1 MSRKGWTAYEYSQDE
16 AARLLFPPVH
26 GNDLQ
31 SAAAQVQ
38 GVCYRS
44 PQLYNLP
51 RSRWSLALLQKTIA
65 WLADKSLSCISQL
78 LKRMHVSY
86 KRGRRAVHSPD
97 LLYDLKLAR
106 IRAAYQQMQ
115 EHPTRVVLL
124 YLDEHLVG
132 RYPTV
137 ARCYSSTG
145 APGMEARQYA
155 GYNSMLRIVGCL
167 DAASG
172 AVIAK
177 RYGSV
182 NVDNFLKFLQLVE
195 KQYPDVEVLYIA
207 LDNWS
212 VHIHERVLPALQA
225 RQSKIQLL
233 FQPTYAPWTNPIEKV
248 WLRFNEDVSHM
259 HPHWAKWQ
267 PWRLRIDDWI
277 AQVRPASQAMLQ
289 ATGLAS
295 LSYLASPTIIHFKF

>member
-1 MSRKGWTAYEYSQDE
+1 MQA
-16 AARLLFPPVH
+16 
-26 GNDLQ
+26 
-31 SAAAQVQ
+31 
-38 GVCYRS
+38 VCYRS
-44 PQLYNLP
+44 PQLYELP
-51 RSRWSLALLQKTIA
+51 RSRWSLAFLQKTIG

-78 LKRMHVSY
+78 L
-86 KRGRRAVHSPD
+86 
-97 LLYDLKLAR
+97 
-106 IRAAYQQMQ
+106 
-115 EHPTRVVLL
+115 
-124 YLDEHLVG
+124 YLDEHVVG

-137 ARCYSSTG
+137 ARCDSSTG
-145 APGMEARQYA
+145 SPGMQARQYA

-182 NVDNFLKFLQLVE
+182 TVDNFLTFLQLVE
-195 KQYPDVEVLYIA
+195 KQYPEAQVLYIA

-277 AQVRPASQAMLQ
+277 AQVRPPSQAMLQ
-289 ATGLAS
+289 ATGMTS
-295 LSYLASPTIIHFKF
+295 LFYLAPPAIIHCKF

>member
-1 MSRKGWTAYEYSQDE
+1 MACGCSQD
-16 AARLLFPPVH
+16 AGASPLFSPVH
-26 GNDLQ
+26 GNDLH

-38 GVCYRS
+38 AVCYRS
-44 PQLYNLP
+44 PLLYDLP
-51 RSRWSLALLQKTIA
+51 RSRWSLALLQQSLA
-65 WLADKSLSCISQL
+65 WWADKSLSGLSKL

-86 KRGRRAVHSPD
+86 KRGRLAVHSPD
-97 LLYDLKLAR
+97 LQYEVKLAR
-106 IRAAYQQMQ
+106 IRQAYQQMQ
-115 EHPTRVVLL
+115 HDPTHVVLL

-132 RYPTV
+132 RYPTL

-145 APGMEARQYA
+145 APGMLARQYA
-155 GYNSMLRIVGCL
+155 GYNSMLRLVGCL
-167 DAASG
+167 DAATG
-172 AVIAK
+172 AVFAK

-182 NVDNFLKFLQLVE
+182 TVDNFLTFLQRVE
-195 KQYPDVEVLYIA
+195 EQYPNAEVISIA

-212 VHIHERVLPALQA
+212 VHVNERVLPALQA

-233 FQPTYAPWTNPIEKV
+233 FQPTYAPWTNPMEKV

-277 AQVRPASQAMLQ
+277 AKVRPASEAMVS
-289 ATGLAS
+289 ATGLRS
-295 LSYLASPTIIHFKF
+295 LAYLSLNPY

>member
-1 MSRKGWTAYEYSQDE
+1 MSRTGWQAYAYKQDE

-26 GNDLQ
+26 GNDLH

-44 PQLYNLP
+44 PQLYDLP
-51 RSRWSLALLQKTIA
+51 RSRWSLALLRKTIG
-65 WLADKSLSCISQL
+65 WLADKSLSCLSQL

-86 KRGRRAVHSPD
+86 KRGRLAVHSPD
-97 LLYDLKLAR
+97 LFYEVKLAR
-106 IRAAYQQMQ
+106 IRAAYQQMHQ
-115 EHPTRVVLL
+115 DPTRVVLL

-145 APGMEARQYA
+145 APGMQARQSA

-182 NVDNFLKFLQLVE
+182 TVDNFLKFLQMVE
-195 KQYPDVEVLYIA
+195 AQYPDAEVISIA
-207 LDNWS
+207 LDNWT
-212 VHIHERVLPALQA
+212 VHVNERVLPALQA

-233 FQPTYAPWTNPIEKV
+233 FQPTYAPWTNPMEKV

-289 ATGLAS
+289 ATGVAS
-295 LSYLASPTIIHFKF
+295 LSYLAPPAITHFNF

>member
-1 MSRKGWTAYEYSQDE
+1 MSRKDCKGYASKQDE
-16 AARLLFPPVH
+16 AARPLFPPVH

-44 PQLYNLP
+44 PQLYDLP
-51 RSRWSLALLQKTIA
+51 RSRWSLALLRKTIG
-65 WLADKSLSCISQL
+65 WLADKSLSCLSPL

-86 KRGRRAVHSPD
+86 KRGRLAVHSPD
-97 LLYDLKLAR
+97 LLYDVKLAR

-115 EHPTRVVLL
+115 HDPTRVVPL

-145 APGMEARQYA
+145 SPGMLARQYA

-182 NVDNFLKFLQLVE
+182 TVENFLKFLQILEV
-195 KQYPDVEVLYIA
+195 QYPEAEVISIA
-207 LDNWS
+207 LDSWS
-212 VHIHERVLPALQA
+212 VHINERVLPALQA

-233 FQPTYAPWTNPIEKV
+233 FQPTYAPWTNPMEKV

-277 AQVRPASQAMLQ
+277 AQVRPPSRAMLQ
-289 ATGLAS
+289 ATGVAS

>member
-1 MSRKGWTAYEYSQDE
+1 MSRKGLQAYACNQDE

-38 GVCYRS
+38 AVCYRS
-44 PQLYNLP
+44 PLLYNLP
-51 RSRWSLALLQKTIA
+51 RSRWSLALLKKAIA

-86 KRGRRAVHSPD
+86 KRGRRALHSPD
-97 LLYDLKLAR
+97 LLYDVKLAR
-106 IRAAYQQMQ
+106 IRAAYHQMQ

-145 APGMEARQYA
+145 APGMQARQYA

-167 DAASG
+167 DAGSG

-182 NVDNFLKFLQLVE
+182 TVDNFLTFLQMVE
-195 KQYPDVEVLYIA
+195 AQYRDAEVIYIA

-212 VHIHERVLPALQA
+212 VHVNERVLPALQA

-233 FQPTYAPWTNPIEKV
+233 FQPTYAPWTNPMEKV

-259 HPHWAKWQ
+259 HPHWHKWQ

-277 AQVRPASQAMLQ
+277 AGVRPASQAMLQ
-289 ATGLAS
+289 ATGVAS
-295 LSYLASPTIIHFKF
+295 LSYLAPPALIQFNF

>member
-1 MSRKGWTAYEYSQDE
+1 MSRKDCQGYECNQDE

-38 GVCYRS
+38 AVCYRS
-44 PQLYNLP
+44 PLLYELP
-51 RSRWSLALLQKTIA
+51 RSRWSLALLHQAVA

-78 LKRMHVSY
+78 LKRLHVSY
-86 KRGRRAVHSPD
+86 KRGRLAVHSPD
-97 LLYDLKLAR
+97 LLYDLQLAR

-115 EHPTRVVLL
+115 QDATRVVLL

-145 APGMEARQYA
+145 APGMQARQYA
-155 GYNSMLRIVGCL
+155 GYHSMLRIVGCL
-167 DAASG
+167 DAGSG
-172 AVIAK
+172 AVLAK

-182 NVDNFLKFLQLVE
+182 TVDNFLKFLQIVE
-195 KQYPDVEVLYIA
+195 AQYPDAEVIYLA

-212 VHIHERVLPALQA
+212 VHINERVLPALQA
-225 RQSKIQLL
+225 RQSKLQLL
-233 FQPTYAPWTNPIEKV
+233 FQLTYAPWTNPMEKV

-277 AQVRPASQAMLQ
+277 AQVRPPSQAMLQ
-289 ATGLAS
+289 ATGVAS
-295 LSYLASPTIIHFKF
+295 LSYLASPAIIHFNL

>member
-1 MSRKGWTAYEYSQDE
+1 MSTTDSMACGCSQD
-16 AARLLFPPVH
+16 AGASPLFSPVH
-26 GNDLQ
+26 GNDLH

-38 GVCYRS
+38 AVCYRS
-44 PQLYNLP
+44 PLLSDLP
-51 RSRWSLALLQKTIA
+51 RSRWSLALLQQSLA
-65 WLADKSLSCISQL
+65 WWADKSLSGLSKL

-86 KRGRRAVHSPD
+86 KRGRLAVHSPD
-97 LLYDLKLAR
+97 LQYEVKLAR
-106 IRAAYQQMQ
+106 IRQAYQQMQ
-115 EHPTRVVLL
+115 HDPTHVVLL

-132 RYPTV
+132 RYPTL

-145 APGMEARQYA
+145 APGMLARQYA
-155 GYNSMLRIVGCL
+155 GYNSMLRLVGCL
-167 DAASG
+167 DAATG
-172 AVIAK
+172 AVFAK

-182 NVDNFLKFLQLVE
+182 TVDNFLTFLQRVE
-195 KQYPDVEVLYIA
+195 EQYPNAEVIYIA

-212 VHIHERVLPALQA
+212 VHVNERVLPALQA

-233 FQPTYAPWTNPIEKV
+233 FQPTYAPWTNPMEKV

-277 AQVRPASQAMLQ
+277 AKVRPASEAMLS
-289 ATGLAS
+289 ATGLRS
-295 LSYLASPTIIHFKF
+295 LAYLSLNPY

>member
-1 MSRKGWTAYEYSQDE
+1 
-16 AARLLFPPVH
+16 
-26 GNDLQ
+26 
-31 SAAAQVQ
+31 
-38 GVCYRS
+38 
-44 PQLYNLP
+44 
-51 RSRWSLALLQKTIA
+51 
-65 WLADKSLSCISQL
+65 
-78 LKRMHVSY
+78 
-86 KRGRRAVHSPD
+86 
-97 LLYDLKLAR
+97 
-106 IRAAYQQMQ
+106 MQ
-115 EHPTRVVLL
+115 
-124 YLDEHLVG
+124 
-132 RYPTV
+132 
-137 ARCYSSTG
+137 
-145 APGMEARQYA
+145 ARQYA

-195 KQYPDVEVLYIA
+195 NQYPDAEVLYIA

-259 HPHWAKWQ
+259 HPHWAKWR

-277 AQVRPASQAMLQ
+277 AQVRPPSQAMLQ
-289 ATGLAS
+289 ATGVTS
-295 LSYLASPTIIHFKF
+295 LFYLAPPAIIHFKF

>member
-1 MSRKGWTAYEYSQDE
+1 MSRRDWQAYASSQDE
-16 AARLLFPPVH
+16 AARPLFPPLH

-31 SAAAQVQ
+31 SAAAHVQ
-38 GVCYRS
+38 AVCYRS
-44 PQLYNLP
+44 PLLYDLP
-51 RSRWSLALLQKTIA
+51 RSRWSLALLRKAIGWSA
-65 WLADKSLSCISQL
+65 GKSLSCISQL
-78 LKRMHVSY
+78 LKRLHVSY
-86 KRGRRAVHSPD
+86 KRGRLAVHSPD
-97 LLYDLKLAR
+97 LLYDVKLAR
-106 IRAAYQQMQ
+106 IRAAYQQMHQ
-115 EHPTRVVLL
+115 EPTRVVLL

-145 APGMEARQYA
+145 APGMQARQYA

-167 DAASG
+167 DAATG

-182 NVDNFLKFLQLVE
+182 TVPNFLKFLQLVE
-195 KQYPDVEVLYIA
+195 ARYPEASVIYIV

-212 VHIHERVLPALQA
+212 VHINEGVLPALQA

-233 FQPTYAPWTNPIEKV
+233 LQPTYAPWTNPMEKV

-277 AQVRPASQAMLQ
+277 TQVRPPSQAMLQ
-289 ATGLAS
+289 ATGIDSLA
-295 LSYLASPTIIHFKF
+295 YLVAPTITHFKF

>member
-1 MSRKGWTAYEYSQDE
+1 MSTTDSMACGCSQD
-16 AARLLFPPVH
+16 AGASPLFSPVH
-26 GNDLQ
+26 GNDLH

-38 GVCYRS
+38 AVCYRS
-44 PQLYNLP
+44 PLLYDLP
-51 RSRWSLALLQKTIA
+51 RSRWSLALLQQSLA
-65 WLADKSLSCISQL
+65 WWADKSLSGLSKL

-86 KRGRRAVHSPD
+86 KRGRLAVHSPD
-97 LLYDLKLAR
+97 LQYEVKLAR
-106 IRAAYQQMQ
+106 IRQAYQQMQ
-115 EHPTRVVLL
+115 HDPTHVVLL

-132 RYPTV
+132 RYPTL

-145 APGMEARQYA
+145 APGMLARQYA
-155 GYNSMLRIVGCL
+155 GYNSMLRLVGCL
-167 DAASG
+167 DAATG
-172 AVIAK
+172 AVFAK

-182 NVDNFLKFLQLVE
+182 TVDNFLTFLQRVE
-195 KQYPDVEVLYIA
+195 EQYPNAEVIYIA

-212 VHIHERVLPALQA
+212 VHVNERVLPALQA

-233 FQPTYAPWTNPIEKV
+233 FQPTYAPWTNPMEKV

-277 AQVRPASQAMLQ
+277 AKVRPASEAMVS
-289 ATGLAS
+289 ATGLRS
-295 LSYLASPTIIHFKF
+295 LAYLSLNPY

>member
-1 MSRKGWTAYEYSQDE
+1 MACGCSQD
-16 AARLLFPPVH
+16 AGASPLFSPVH
-26 GNDLQ
+26 GNDLH

-38 GVCYRS
+38 AVCYRS
-44 PQLYNLP
+44 PLLYDLP
-51 RSRWSLALLQKTIA
+51 RSRWSLALLQQSLA
-65 WLADKSLSCISQL
+65 WWADKSLSGLSKL

-86 KRGRRAVHSPD
+86 KRGRLAVHSPD
-97 LLYDLKLAR
+97 LQYEVKLAR
-106 IRAAYQQMQ
+106 IRQAYQQMQ
-115 EHPTRVVLL
+115 HDPTHVVLL

-132 RYPTV
+132 RYPTL

-145 APGMEARQYA
+145 APGMLARQYA
-155 GYNSMLRIVGCL
+155 GYNSMLRLVGCL
-167 DAASG
+167 DAATG
-172 AVIAK
+172 AVFAK

-182 NVDNFLKFLQLVE
+182 TVDTFLTFLQRVE
-195 KQYPDVEVLYIA
+195 EQYPNAEVIYIA

-212 VHIHERVLPALQA
+212 VHVNERVLPALQA

-233 FQPTYAPWTNPIEKV
+233 FQPTYAPWTNPMEKV

-277 AQVRPASQAMLQ
+277 AKVRPASEAMLS
-289 ATGLAS
+289 ATGLRS
-295 LSYLASPTIIHFKF
+295 LAYLSLNPY

>member
-1 MSRKGWTAYEYSQDE
+1 MSTTDSMACGCSQD
-16 AARLLFPPVH
+16 AGASPLFSPVH
-26 GNDLQ
+26 GNDLH

-38 GVCYRS
+38 AVCYRS
-44 PQLYNLP
+44 PLLYDLP
-51 RSRWSLALLQKTIA
+51 RSRWSLALLQQSLA
-65 WLADKSLSCISQL
+65 WWADKSLSGLSKL

-86 KRGRRAVHSPD
+86 KRGRLAVHSPD
-97 LLYDLKLAR
+97 LQYEVKLAR
-106 IRAAYQQMQ
+106 IRQAYQQMQ
-115 EHPTRVVLL
+115 HDPTHVVLL

-132 RYPTV
+132 RYPTL

-145 APGMEARQYA
+145 APGMLARQYA
-155 GYNSMLRIVGCL
+155 GYNSMLRLVGCL
-167 DAASG
+167 DAATG
-172 AVIAK
+172 AVFAK

-182 NVDNFLKFLQLVE
+182 TVDNFLTFLQRVE
-195 KQYPDVEVLYIA
+195 EQYPNAEVISIA

-212 VHIHERVLPALQA
+212 VHVNERVLPALQA

-233 FQPTYAPWTNPIEKV
+233 FQPTYAPWTNPMEKV

-277 AQVRPASQAMLQ
+277 AKVRPASEAMVS
-289 ATGLAS
+289 ATGLRS
-295 LSYLASPTIIHFKF
+295 LAYLSLNPY

>member
-1 MSRKGWTAYEYSQDE
+1 MSRKGLKAYEYSQDE
-16 AARLLFPPVH
+16 AVRLLFPPVH
-26 GNDLQ
+26 GNDPQ
-31 SAAAQVQ
+31 SAAAQVES
-38 GVCYRS
+38 VCSRS
-44 PQLYNLP
+44 PQLYELP
-51 RSRWSLALLQKTIA
+51 RSRWSLALLQKTIP
-65 WLADKSLSCISQL
+65 WLAGKSLSCISQL
-78 LKRMHVSY
+78 LKRLHVSY

-97 LLYDLKLAR
+97 LLYDVKLAR

-115 EHPTRVVLL
+115 QHPTRVVLL

-145 APGMEARQYA
+145 APGMQARQYA

-182 NVDNFLKFLQLVE
+182 TVDNFLKFLQMVE
-195 KQYPDVEVLYIA
+195 KQYPEAEVISIA

-212 VHIHERVLPALQA
+212 VHINERVPAALQA

-289 ATGLAS
+289 ATGVAS
-295 LSYLASPTIIHFKF
+295 LSYLAPPAIIHFKF

>member
-1 MSRKGWTAYEYSQDE
+1 MSRKGLKAYEYSQDE
-16 AARLLFPPVH
+16 AVRLLFPPVH
-26 GNDLQ
+26 GNDPQ

-44 PQLYNLP
+44 PQLYELP
-51 RSRWSLALLQKTIA
+51 RSRWSLALLQKTIP
-65 WLADKSLSCISQL
+65 WLAGKSLSCISQL
-78 LKRMHVSY
+78 LKRLHVSY

-97 LLYDLKLAR
+97 LLYDVKLAR

-115 EHPTRVVLL
+115 QHPTRVVLL

-145 APGMEARQYA
+145 APGMQARQYA

-182 NVDNFLKFLQLVE
+182 TVDNFLKFLQMVE
-195 KQYPDVEVLYIA
+195 KQYPEAEVIYIA

-212 VHIHERVLPALQA
+212 VHINERVPAALQA

-289 ATGLAS
+289 ATGVAS
-295 LSYLASPTIIHFKF
+295 LSYLAPPAIIHFKF

>member
-1 MSRKGWTAYEYSQDE
+1 MSRKGWQAYTYSQDE

-26 GNDLQ
+26 GNDLH

-44 PQLYNLP
+44 PQLYDLP

-86 KRGRRAVHSPD
+86 KRGRLAVHSPD
-97 LLYDLKLAR
+97 LFYDVKLAR

-115 EHPTRVVLL
+115 QDPTRVVLV

-137 ARCYSSTG
+137 ARCFSSTG
-145 APGMEARQYA
+145 APGMQARQYA

-182 NVDNFLKFLQLVE
+182 TVGNFLTFLQIVE
-195 KQYPDVEVLYIA
+195 AQYPDAEVIYLA
-207 LDNWS
+207 LDNWT
-212 VHIHERVLPALQA
+212 VHVNERVLPALQA

-233 FQPTYAPWTNPIEKV
+233 FEP
-248 WLRFNEDVSHM
+248 
-259 HPHWAKWQ
+259 
-267 PWRLRIDDWI
+267 
-277 AQVRPASQAMLQ
+277 
-289 ATGLAS
+289 
-295 LSYLASPTIIHFKF
+295 

>member
-1 MSRKGWTAYEYSQDE
+1 MSRKGLKAYEYSQDE
-16 AARLLFPPVH
+16 AVRLLFPPVH
-26 GNDLQ
+26 GNDPQ
-31 SAAAQVQ
+31 SAAAHVQ

-44 PQLYNLP
+44 PQLYELP
-51 RSRWSLALLQKTIA
+51 RSRWSLALLQKTIP
-65 WLADKSLSCISQL
+65 WLAGKSLSCISQL
-78 LKRMHVSY
+78 LKRLHVSY

-97 LLYDLKLAR
+97 LLYDVKLAR

-115 EHPTRVVLL
+115 QHPTRVVLL

-145 APGMEARQYA
+145 APGMQARQYA

-182 NVDNFLKFLQLVE
+182 TVDNFLKFLQMVE
-195 KQYPDVEVLYIA
+195 KQYPEAEVIYIA

-212 VHIHERVLPALQA
+212 VPINERVPAALQA

-289 ATGLAS
+289 ATGVAS
-295 LSYLASPTIIHFKF
+295 LSYLAPPAIIHFKF

>member
-1 MSRKGWTAYEYSQDE
+1 M
-16 AARLLFPPVH
+16 LLFPPVH
-26 GNDLQ
+26 GTDLQ

-38 GVCYRS
+38 AVCYRS
-44 PQLYNLP
+44 PLLYELP
-51 RSRWSLALLQKTIA
+51 RSRWSLALLRKAVA

-86 KRGRRAVHSPD
+86 KRGRLAVHSPD
-97 LLYDLKLAR
+97 LLYDVKLAR

-115 EHPTRVVLL
+115 QDPTHVVLL

-145 APGMEARQYA
+145 APGM
-155 GYNSMLRIVGCL
+155 
-167 DAASG
+167 
-172 AVIAK
+172 
-177 RYGSV
+177 
-182 NVDNFLKFLQLVE
+182 
-195 KQYPDVEVLYIA
+195 
-207 LDNWS
+207 
-212 VHIHERVLPALQA
+212 QA
-225 RQSKIQLL
+225 RQSKFQLL
-233 FQPTYAPWTNPIEKV
+233 FQPTYAPWTNPMGKV

-277 AQVRPASQAMLQ
+277 AQVRPPSQAMLL
-289 ATGLAS
+289 ATGVAS
-295 LSYLASPTIIHFKF
+295 LSYLASPAIIHFNL

>member
-1 MSRKGWTAYEYSQDE
+1 MSRKDWKGYECNQDE
-16 AARLLFPPVH
+16 AARPLFPPVH
-26 GNDLQ
+26 GTDLQ

-44 PQLYNLP
+44 PLLYDLP
-51 RSRWSLALLQKTIA
+51 RSRWSLALLQQAIA
-65 WLADKSLSCISQL
+65 WLADKSLSCLSQL

-86 KRGRRAVHSPD
+86 KRGRLAVHSPD

-106 IRAAYQQMQ
+106 IRAAYQHMQ
-115 EHPTRVVLL
+115 QDPRWVVLL

-145 APGMEARQYA
+145 APGMLARQYA
-155 GYNSMLRIVGCL
+155 GYNSMLRIIGCL

-177 RYGSV
+177 RYGSIT
-182 NVDNFLKFLQLVE
+182 VDNFLKFLQLVE
-195 KQYPDVEVLYIA
+195 EQYPEAQVIYIA

-212 VHIHERVLPALQA
+212 VHINERVLPALQA
-225 RQSKIQLL
+225 RKSKIQLL
-233 FQPTYAPWTNPIEKV
+233 FQPTYAPWTNPMEKV

-277 AQVRPASQAMLQ
+277 AQVRPPSQAMLQ
-289 ATGLAS
+289 AAGVAS
-295 LSYLASPTIIHFKF
+295 LSYLAPPAIIHFKF

>member
-1 MSRKGWTAYEYSQDE
+1 MSRKGLQADEYKQDE

-26 GNDLQ
+26 GNDLP

-44 PQLYNLP
+44 PQLYDLP
-51 RSRWSLALLQKTIA
+51 RSRWSLALLQQTMA

-86 KRGRRAVHSPD
+86 KRGRLAVHFPN
-97 LLYDLKLAR
+97 LLYDVKLAR
-106 IRAAYQQMQ
+106 IRAASQQMHQ
-115 EHPTRVVLL
+115 HPTRVVLL

-132 RYPTV
+132 RSPTV

-145 APGMEARQYA
+145 APGMQARQYA
-155 GYNSMLRIVGCL
+155 GSNSMLRIVGCL

-182 NVDNFLKFLQLVE
+182 TVDTFLTFLQIVE
-195 KQYPDVEVLYIA
+195 AQYPDAEVSSIA

-212 VHIHERVLPALQA
+212 VHINERVLPALQA
-225 RQSKIQLL
+225 RQSKIPLL
-233 FQPTYAPWTNPIEKV
+233 FQPTYAPWTNPMEKG

-289 ATGLAS
+289 ATGVSS
-295 LSYLASPTIIHFKF
+295 LSYLAPPAITHFNF

>member
-1 MSRKGWTAYEYSQDE
+1 VYQPTAQAD
-16 AARLLFPPVH
+16 ACQ
-26 GNDLQ
+26 LQ
-31 SAAAQVQ
+31 A
-38 GVCYRS
+38 
-44 PQLYNLP
+44 
-51 RSRWSLALLQKTIA
+51 
-65 WLADKSLSCISQL
+65 
-78 LKRMHVSY
+78 
-86 KRGRRAVHSPD
+86 RAVHCPD
-97 LLYDLKLAR
+97 LLYDLKLVR
-106 IRAAYQQMQ
+106 IRAAYQQMH

-137 ARCYSSTG
+137 ARCSSSTG
-145 APGMEARQYA
+145 SPGMEARQYA
-155 GYNSMLRIVGCL
+155 GYDSMLRIVGCL
-167 DAASG
+167 DAESL

-182 NVDNFLKFLQLVE
+182 NVDTFLTFLQLVE
-195 KQYPDVEVLYIA
+195 KQYPDAEVLSIA

-267 PWRLRIDDWI
+267 PWRLRIDDCI
-277 AQVRPASQAMLQ
+277 AQVRPPSQAMLQ
-289 ATGLAS
+289 ATGMTS
-295 LSYLASPTIIHFKF
+295 RCYLAPPAIIHFKF

>member
-1 MSRKGWTAYEYSQDE
+1 MACGCSQD
-16 AARLLFPPVH
+16 AGASPLFSPVH
-26 GNDLQ
+26 GNDLH

-38 GVCYRS
+38 AVCYRS
-44 PQLYNLP
+44 PLLYDLP
-51 RSRWSLALLQKTIA
+51 RSRWSLALLQQSLA
-65 WLADKSLSCISQL
+65 WWADKSLSGLSKL

-86 KRGRRAVHSPD
+86 KRGRLAVHSPD
-97 LLYDLKLAR
+97 LQYEVKLAR
-106 IRAAYQQMQ
+106 IRQAYQQMQ
-115 EHPTRVVLL
+115 HDPTHVVLL

-132 RYPTV
+132 RYPTL

-145 APGMEARQYA
+145 APGMLARQYA
-155 GYNSMLRIVGCL
+155 GYNSMLRLVGCL
-167 DAASG
+167 DAATG
-172 AVIAK
+172 AVFAK

-182 NVDNFLKFLQLVE
+182 TVDNFLTFLQRVE
-195 KQYPDVEVLYIA
+195 EQYPNAEVIYIA

-212 VHIHERVLPALQA
+212 VHVNERVLPALQA

-233 FQPTYAPWTNPIEKV
+233 FQPTYAPWTNPMEKV

-277 AQVRPASQAMLQ
+277 AKVRPASEAMLS
-289 ATGLAS
+289 ATGLRS
-295 LSYLASPTIIHFKF
+295 LAYLSLNPY

>member
-1 MSRKGWTAYEYSQDE
+1 M
-16 AARLLFPPVH
+16 P
-26 GNDLQ
+26 
-31 SAAAQVQ
+31 
-38 GVCYRS
+38 
-44 PQLYNLP
+44 
-51 RSRWSLALLQKTIA
+51 
-65 WLADKSLSCISQL
+65 
-78 LKRMHVSY
+78 VSY
-86 KRGRRAVHSPD
+86 KRGRLAVHSPD

-145 APGMEARQYA
+145 SPGMQARQYA

-182 NVDNFLKFLQLVE
+182 NVDNFLKFLQIVE
-195 KQYPDVEVLYIA
+195 KQYPDAEVLSIA

-277 AQVRPASQAMLQ
+277 AQVRPPSQAMLQ
-289 ATGLAS
+289 ATGVTS
-295 LSYLASPTIIHFKF
+295 LFYLAPPAIIHFKF

>member
-1 MSRKGWTAYEYSQDE
+1 MACGCSQD
-16 AARLLFPPVH
+16 AGASPLFSPVH
-26 GNDLQ
+26 GNDLH

-38 GVCYRS
+38 AVCYRS
-44 PQLYNLP
+44 PLLYDLP
-51 RSRWSLALLQKTIA
+51 RSRWSLALLQQSLA
-65 WLADKSLSCISQL
+65 WWADKSLSGLSKL

-86 KRGRRAVHSPD
+86 KRGRLAVHSPD
-97 LLYDLKLAR
+97 LQYEVKLAR
-106 IRAAYQQMQ
+106 IRQAYQQMQ
-115 EHPTRVVLL
+115 HDPTHVVLL

-132 RYPTV
+132 RYPTL

-145 APGMEARQYA
+145 APGMLARQYA
-155 GYNSMLRIVGCL
+155 GYNSMLRLVGCL
-167 DAASG
+167 DAATG
-172 AVIAK
+172 AVFAK

-182 NVDNFLKFLQLVE
+182 TVDNFLTFLQRVE
-195 KQYPDVEVLYIA
+195 EQYPNAEVISIA

-212 VHIHERVLPALQA
+212 VHVNERVLPALQA

-233 FQPTYAPWTNPIEKV
+233 FQPTYAPWTNPMEKV

-277 AQVRPASQAMLQ
+277 AKVRPASEAMLS
-289 ATGLAS
+289 ATGLRS
-295 LSYLASPTIIHFKF
+295 LAYLSLNPY

>member
-1 MSRKGWTAYEYSQDE
+1 MSRKDCKGYAYNQDE
-16 AARLLFPPVH
+16 AARPLFPPVH

-38 GVCYRS
+38 AVCYRW
-44 PQLYNLP
+44 PLLYDLP
-51 RSRWSLALLQKTIA
+51 RSRWSLALLQKAIP
-65 WLADKSLSCISQL
+65 WLAGKRLSCVSQL
-78 LKRMHVSY
+78 LKRMHVSS
-86 KRGRRAVHSPD
+86 KRGRLAVHSPD
-97 LLYDLKLAR
+97 LLYEVKLAR

-115 EHPTRVVLL
+115 HDPTRVVLL

-137 ARCYSSTG
+137 ARCSSSTG
-145 APGMEARQYA
+145 SPGMLARQYA
-155 GYNSMLRIVGCL
+155 GSNSMLRIVGCL

-172 AVIAK
+172 AVLAK

-182 NVDNFLKFLQLVE
+182 TVDNFLKFLQIVE
-195 KQYPDVEVLYIA
+195 AQYPEAEVIYIA
-207 LDNWS
+207 LDSWS
-212 VHIHERVLPALQA
+212 VHINERVLPALQA

-233 FQPTYAPWTNPIEKV
+233 FQPTYAPWTNPMEKV

-289 ATGLAS
+289 ATGVAS